1 MRAFGIWNAIALEF
15 GNPFSANTKIREISV
30 ELTAM
35 SNNARLVNPNT
46 ALPVSV
52 FFSKMIFG
60 DKLLPVVMQGF
71 GIFAPVSNVK
81 SHEVTQPAACPFTK
95 IKPFAPDIAAL
106 DGRVVGLV
114 K

>member
-1 MRAFGIWNAIALEF
+1 MRALGIWNAITLEF
-15 GNPFSANTKIREISV
+15 GSPFSANTKSSEISV

-35 SNNARLVNPNT
+35 SNSARLVNPNT
-46 ALPVSV
+46 ALPVIV

-71 GIFAPVSNVK
+71 GIFAPVLKEK
-81 SHEVTQPAACPFTK
+81 SHEVTHPAACPLTK

-106 DGRVVGLV
+106 DGRDVGLL